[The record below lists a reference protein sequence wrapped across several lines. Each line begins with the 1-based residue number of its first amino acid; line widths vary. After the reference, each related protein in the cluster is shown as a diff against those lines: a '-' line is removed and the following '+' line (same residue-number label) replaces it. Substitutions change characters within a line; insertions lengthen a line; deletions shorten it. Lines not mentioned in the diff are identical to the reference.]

1 VACGGQRSPGS
12 TRRQEGL
19 AKDFGLVIL
28 QSHHFVG
35 QGRTAGGMGRRKEA
49 HLGPGGSL
57 DLKNRPP
64 HQSDFPAQRSWT
76 SEQTGDKSAES
87 QEDKLV
93 GSLLFRYSS
102 LSYTHVVPHGQIY
115 KA

>member
-1 VACGGQRSPGS
+1 VACGEQISLGS

-19 AKDFGLVIL
+19 AKGFGPVIL
-28 QSHHFVG
+28 QSHPFVG
-35 QGRTAGGMGRRKEA
+35 QGRTGGGMGRRKEGA
-49 HLGPGGSL
+49 YLGPGGSL
-57 DLKNRPP
+57 DLKSRPP
-64 HQSDFPAQRSWT
+64 HQSDFPAQCPWT
-76 SEQTGDKSAES
+76 SEQTGDKSAGS

-102 LSYTHVVPHGQIY
+102 LSYTHVVPHGRY